1 MKLIEAVCNCYFKDR
16 KPRLDP
22 GVDICEKDD
31 SVVIVIDVVVVGDE
45 DVVVD
50 L

>member
-1 MKLIEAVCNCYFKDR
+1 MIEAVCSCYLKDR

-22 GVDICEKDD
+22 GVDIGEKDV
-31 SVVIVIDVVVVGDE
+31 SVAVVIKVVVVGDE

>member
-1 MKLIEAVCNCYFKDR
+1 MIEAVCSCYFKDR
-16 KPRLDP
+16 KPPRDP
-22 GVDICEKDD
+22 GVDIGEKVV
-31 SVVIVIDVVVVGDE
+31 SVAVVIDVVVGDE

>member
-1 MKLIEAVCNCYFKDR
+1 MIEAVCSCYLKDR

-22 GVDICEKDD
+22 GVDIVEKDV
-31 SVVIVIDVVVVGDE
+31 SVAVVIDVVVADE

>member
-1 MKLIEAVCNCYFKDR
+1 MKFIKGVCSCYFLDR

-22 GVDICEKDD
+22 GVDICEKDV
-31 SVVIVIDVVVVGDE
+31 SVVIVINVVVVGDE
-45 DVVVD
+45 NVVVD

>member
-1 MKLIEAVCNCYFKDR
+1 MKLIETVCSCYFKER

-22 GVDICEKDD
+22 GVDIGEKDV
-31 SVVIVIDVVVVGDE
+31 SVIIDIDVVVVGDE